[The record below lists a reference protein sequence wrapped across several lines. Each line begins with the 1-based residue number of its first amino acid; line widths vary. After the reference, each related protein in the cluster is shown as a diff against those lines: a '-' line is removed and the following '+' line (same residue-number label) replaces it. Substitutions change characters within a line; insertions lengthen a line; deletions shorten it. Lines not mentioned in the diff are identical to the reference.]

1 MPWKNRIVGLGEE
14 DPEQLLANPSNF
26 RRHPGAQRDALRG
39 SLDTLGWS
47 AAVLVN
53 KRTGYVIDGHL
64 RIEEA
69 LSRHEKT
76 VPVLYVDLDPEEE
89 RLALAVLDPISAMA
103 ERDQER
109 LDELLADLHVDDA
122 GLQALLDSLNT
133 ALPDEPKKSG
143 GKEITCPECGA
154 TFTLGG

>member
-1 MPWKNRIVGLGEE
+1 MPWKNRIIGTDDV
-14 DPEQLLANPSNF
+14 DPESLLASPWNW
-26 RRHPGAQRDALRG
+26 RTHPGPQRDALRG
-39 SLDTLGWS
+39 SLNTVGWIQQI
-47 AAVLVN
+47 LVN
-53 KRTGYVIDGHL
+53 KRTGYVIDGHA

-69 LSRHEKT
+69 LSKHEKT

-103 ERDQER
+103 ERDQGR